1 MGTYEQAGG
10 ERAPYNAFTLYDD
23 FFNYCRCG
31 EIDLS
36 KSDFIEHVKEY
47 HWGLFQ
53 KGFQLN
59 KPAWLGWIIFIN
71 DEVEETFCYSD

>member
-47 HWGLFQ
+47 H
-53 KGFQLN
+53 
-59 KPAWLGWIIFIN
+59 
-71 DEVEETFCYSD
+71 